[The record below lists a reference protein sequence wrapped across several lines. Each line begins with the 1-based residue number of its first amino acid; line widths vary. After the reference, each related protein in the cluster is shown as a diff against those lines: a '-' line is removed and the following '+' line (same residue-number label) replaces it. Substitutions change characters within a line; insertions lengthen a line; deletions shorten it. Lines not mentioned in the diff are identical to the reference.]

1 MADLR
6 TLGDEPRTDAGPAGP
21 APGPAPGPPARV
33 RPGRTGRSRWAVS
46 MAALAVVALL
56 LATLDVVLLVAGD
69 DPAARQRGPAL
80 AVARQVVLEL
90 SRSGPE
96 GRDEWPAALREA
108 TTGPLRDE
116 PTTVAELLR
125 GAPGRDGAVAAE
137 IGASALE
144 RIDDAAAVALV
155 TVTVEPAGGPATH
168 HRLVVELRRTEGTW
182 KAESVQVVP

>member
-6 TLGDEPRTDAGPAGP
+6 TLGDEPRTDAGPAEP
-21 APGPAPGPPARV
+21 APERASGPSTPV
-33 RPGRTGRSRWAVS
+33 RPRRSGRSRWAVS

-80 AVARQVVLEL
+80 DVARQVVLEL

-96 GRDEWPAALREA
+96 GRDELPAALQAA

-116 PTTVAELLR
+116 PATFADLLR
-125 GAPGRDGAVAAE
+125 GQDGAVTAQ

-144 RIDDAAAVALV
+144 RIDGEAAVALV
-155 TVTVEPAGGPATH
+155 TVTTEPAGAPATH
-168 HRLVVELRRTEGTW
+168 HRVVVELRRTEGTW
-182 KAESVQVVP
+182 KAASVQVLP